1 MVHDRIPI
9 CTGGQQRRCVGVCV
23 WRVGYLGGGG
33 VRDKTESEISFVP
46 AGSAPTFLLPCC
58 QFYQSHAR
66 TQTQIRISRDPLF
79 PYIRVLLRRIY
90 RTEAPRL
97 ALFLQM
103 ATFRPRFI
111 ALYHRTHACSI
122 FLPRAAGN
130 WTWTRYKPFRPCIFL
145 FAAFPALMNPSSY
158 FVFCRVLYFARVFDL
173 AEIVS
178 CRLVMSPRVFV
189 LLLAES
195 RTRIEIESDKDS
207 KYQLFELF

>member
-9 CTGGQQRRCVGVCV
+9 CTGGQQRCCVGVCV
-23 WRVGYLGGGG
+23 WRVGYLGGRG

-90 RTEAPRL
+90 RTETPRL

-103 ATFRPRFI
+103 VTFRSRFI
-111 ALYHRTHACSI
+111 AVTTGRTRARFFSLMPLVIGRGRDISLFDRVFSCRFSPLCARSI
-122 FLPRAAGN
+122 VLL
-130 WTWTRYKPFRPCIFL
+130 IL
-145 FAAFPALMNPSSY
+145 FAVAFSILRANMH
-158 FVFCRVLYFARVFDL
+158 V
-173 AEIVS
+173 
-178 CRLVMSPRVFV
+178 
-189 LLLAES
+189 
-195 RTRIEIESDKDS
+195 
-207 KYQLFELF
+207 